1 MIDKWKKAADSNKVF
16 SAILTNLSKA
26 FDCICPDL
34 LIEKLHAYGLSLPAL
49 KVIQV
54 HLLNRKQKIEIGSSC
69 STWVNITFGVPQGSI
84 LGLLLLNIFLCDLF
98 FLNMKIV
105 VMLTMQMTPVPILL

>member
-54 HLLNRKQKIEIGSSC
+54 HLLNRKQNWILMQYMGEYYIWCSSRI
-69 STWVNITFGVPQGSI
+69 NLRAPFAQH
-84 LGLLLLNIFLCDLF
+84 IF
-98 FLNMKIV
+98 M
-105 VMLTMQMTPVPILL
+105 